1 MARIHCKELDL
12 TITFRYGY
20 INGRRAT
27 ACYLEAD
34 DGRWWGGVAECSRK
48 DRFVKE
54 TGRQIA
60 LQRAATSLSLN
71 LCKPCWVLIREA
83 YEIRKRT
90 AR

>member
-1 MARIHCKELDL
+1 MAKIYCKELGL

-34 DGRWWGGVAECSRK
+34 DGRWWGGLTECSRE

-54 TGRQIA
+54 TGRAIA
-60 LQRAATSLSLN
+60 LQRATTNLSLD
-71 LCKPCWVLIREA
+71 LCRPCWTLVRKA
-83 YEIRKRT
+83 YDDRKRST
-90 AR
+90 R